1 MKLKEIEARKIIE
14 YILGD
19 KRTPTKS
26 DEELAMLLKKRFT
39 KKEIEVLNA
48 STCGVDKASTMGALN
63 IDEMRYEKLL
73 AGAIKK
79 LKNETTHGDFFN

>member
-14 YILGD
+14 HVLGD
-19 KRTPTKS
+19 KRVPTKS

-39 KKEIEVLNA
+39 KKELEVLNA
-48 STCGVDKASTMGALN
+48 SVLGVEKTLSMEALH
-63 IDEMRYEKLL
+63 IDEKRYETLL
-73 AGAIKK
+73 AGALKK